1 MRLEQ
6 EGWVMVEGP
15 VCVHEKEES
24 EQGGP
29 VSGLVLAELEGRGA
43 DSYCSSAAVAG
54 EGDERRCSNLLPVL
68 PLLLFL
74 AEEGQG
80 SR

>member
-43 DSYCSSAAVAG
+43 CSSAAVAG
-54 EGDERRCSNLLPVL
+54 EDDERRWSNLLLVL